1 MLAISLTV
9 LLLGA
14 NPAPDTIVVC
24 PAAFREAIG
33 PWIELRESQ
42 GHHCSVIVPAAA
54 EILREQ
60 IRQQAAGGTLRYI
73 VLVGDAPPLEQ
84 PASAAVTV
92 PTHYV
97 PSQVIHRFGGEKTI
111 AGDNWYADLDDDRL
125 PDVAIGR
132 LTVDSPA
139 ELRALVGKIVAYEE
153 RPAPGNWRRRISLVA
168 GLGGFGAV
176 ADAAIEASAKRL
188 LIEGIP
194 PAYATSVTYGSW
206 RSPYCPDP
214 RLFHASTVDRFN
226 EGCLF
231 WVYMGHGHTRT
242 VDRVRT
248 PDGQHHIF
256 AVGDCAKLQCAER
269 PPIALLLCCS
279 TGGFDQRD
287 DCLAEELVRAPG
299 GPVAALAG
307 SRVTMPYAMSVLGA
321 EMLRIYFEE
330 DCRTTGD
337 LLMTAKRAMI
347 LRPRD
352 DARSKSIDALAQ
364 MLNPA
369 SQDLAVERAE
379 HLDLFNLIGDPLL
392 KLPRAATATITV
404 PREARPG
411 DSIEVTGVS
420 PVDGHVEVDLVVRRD
435 RLTFRHAPRGKY
447 DNSTASLAEYQQTY
461 TRANDTRLS
470 SRTAQTVKGA
480 FSTQLVVPEQASGE
494 CHVRVFVQGDK
505 DVAVGSADVTVV
517 AEKASTAATS
527 TGGN

>member
-1 MLAISLTV
+1 MLAISLSV
-9 LLLGA
+9 FLLSA
-14 NPAPDTIVVC
+14 NPAPDTLVVC
-24 PAAFREAIG
+24 PESFREALV
-33 PWIELRESQ
+33 PWVELRQRQ
-42 GHHCSVIVPAAA
+42 GHQCQVIAPDTA
-54 EILREQ
+54 EKLRAK
-60 IRQQAAGGTLRYI
+60 IRQQASDGALRYV
-73 VLVGDAPPLEQ
+73 VLVGDAPLVDQ
-84 PASAAVTV
+84 AANSSTTV
-92 PTHYV
+92 PTHYA
-97 PSQVIHRFGGEKTI
+97 PSQVIHRFGGEKII

-125 PDVAIGR
+125 PDLAIGR

-139 ELRALVGKIVAYEE
+139 ELRALVDKMIAYEE
-153 RPAPGNWRRRISLVA
+153 RPTPGNWRRRISLVA

-256 AVGDCAKLQCAER
+256 AVGDCVKLQCAER

-330 DCRTTGD
+330 DCTTTGD

-352 DARSKSIDALAQ
+352 DARSKTIDALAQ

-392 KLPRAATATITV
+392 KLPRAATATINV
-404 PREARPG
+404 AREARPG
-411 DSIEVTGVS
+411 ETIEVSGTS
-420 PVDGHVEVDLVVRRD
+420 PIEGDVEVDLVVRRD
-435 RLTFRHAPRGKY
+435 RLTFRPAARNKY
-447 DNSTASLAEYQQTY
+447 ENSPAARAEYQQTY
-461 TRANDTRLS
+461 ARANDTRLS
-470 SRTAQTVKGA
+470 SQKTRAVKGT
-480 FSTQLVVPEQASGE
+480 FSVQLTVPEQASGE
-494 CHVRVFVQGDK
+494 CHVRVFVQGDQEI
-505 DVAVGSADVTVV
+505 AVGAADVTVV
-517 AEKASTAATS
+517 TAQASKSATTTA
-527 TGGN
+527 GN